1 MKMTPLEQAAKKQ
14 ISDQL
19 NKQGYPTYSRLL
31 DKLDLKLIDVDKH
44 PEDVAYLIPTKATIY
59 INPNLDIKEV
69 STIIRH
75 EILHEYLTHM
85 ARSEAYRKKDLK
97 NKDIPHTLINIAGDY
112 EISNR
117 GYTDQDKAIVRGL
130 TINGNLLRGLVT
142 EDDHPGWEN
151 KTFEEMLDL
160 LKNEKNQGLRDILN
174 DLNRSAPDSDEQQ
187 EQINNTENQANNIQK
202 SSEANEEQQKEA
214 SQISRAAREL
224 NKEIS
229 QNKENQKSNNGPLK
243 TEEQKEDEE
252 ETAKKVAELKKA
264 LEELKDEIFEETD
277 TAIEKEKIAKK
288 AKDASKYTSNPLNK
302 FIDSL
307 NNFIKKEVSTQRG
320 ATWTRMNKKYSG
332 SGIIRPGTSR
342 LTPKHI
348 PNINVYFDVSGSF
361 TSYPE
366 KIQESTRALST
377 LNKYVNKGDLK
388 INLYYVTDKV
398 YSDRKEA
405 ESRDWGADGQAILDH
420 INATKPDNVIVVTDS
435 DSKVR
440 GSREVSI
447 PGGVWILFYESKS
460 NLLNY
465 INGKK
470 VKKEYLMWGN

>member
-1 MKMTPLEQAAKKQ
+1 MKMTPLEQSAKNQ
-14 ISDQL
+14 ISDIL
-19 NKQGYPTYSRLL
+19 NKQGYPTYSKLL
-31 DKLDLKLIDVDKH
+31 DKLDVKLIDTSKTPD
-44 PEDVAYLIPTKATIY
+44 DVAYLVPSQATIY
-59 INPNLDIKEV
+59 INPNLNINQV

-85 ARSEAYRKKDLK
+85 AREEAYRGRDPK
-97 NKDIPHTLINIAGDY
+97 NKTLPHILANIAGDY

-117 GYTDQDKAIVRGL
+117 GYTDADKQVVRNL
-130 TINGNLLRGLVT
+130 TINGKMLRGLVT

-160 LKNEKNQGLRDILN
+160 LQDDKDQDLSNILN
-174 DLNRSAPDSDEQQ
+174 DLGRAAPDSEQQ
-187 EQINNTENQANNIQK
+187 EQSVNNTENQANNIQN
-202 SSEANEEQQKEA
+202 SNEANKEQQQQA
-214 SQISRAAREL
+214 SNISKAAKQL
-224 NKEIS
+224 QNEIS
-229 QNKENQKSNNGPLK
+229 QNKKDQASNKGPLK
-243 TEEQKEDEE
+243 TEEQQEDEK
-252 ETAKKVAELKKA
+252 ETARKAAELKKA
-264 LEELKDEIFEETD
+264 LEDLKDQIFEETD

-288 AKDASKYTSNPLNK
+288 AKDVAKYKANPLNK

-320 ATWTRMNKKYSG
+320 STWTRMNKKYSG

-361 TSYPE
+361 TNYPE

-388 INLYYVTDKV
+388 INLYYVTDEV
-398 YSDRKEA
+398 YSDRELA
-405 ESRDWGADGQAILDH
+405 ESRGWGADGEKIINH
-420 INATKPDNVIVVTDS
+420 IRATKPDNVIVVTDS
-435 DSKVR
+435 DSEVR
-440 GSREVSI
+440 GSIEVSV
-447 PGGVWILFYESKS
+447 PGGVWILFYESES

-465 INGKK
+465 IRGKK
-470 VKKEYLMWGN
+470 VSKKYLI